1 MARDNVVVPVIN
13 NTVTLE
19 QIKDDPSNSDYEL
32 SEAVKSGIEALDD
45 TNFITDAEKAKLTN
59 TPSDTQ
65 AQLDLKISEI
75 FTDATI
81 SGTGKTA
88 GSPLSVAA
96 SPVTASNVGTGEG
109 RFFKQKTGQ
118 NFEFK
123 TAKAGAGISI
133 SNDANEVVITA
144 TASGGSGEV
153 NTASNIGTGEG
164 LAAAKSGSNLP
175 FKSLK
180 VGAGLD
186 ISSDSDSVTL
196 SAVGA
201 SDYEGVDIVLALGSD
216 NMLTQI
222 ANSFDV
228 NLHSEPEMKQL
239 AMSSSYAGKIVPY
252 SIGPKFLTSS
262 VTNPAGCIP
271 ALFCKGYLRSIRY
284 QRRVVVVPVAV
295 SGSSYTGGSWNESD
309 PVYQAAVLAAN
320 TVIASDP
327 NSKVVSILW
336 HSGEEDAEAASTAA
350 EYVNYVADMV
360 SAIRLNMIDSDLMDA
375 TYRSQIPF
383 IVGGMASS
391 WYTQE
396 ARRLVLQ
403 SAIESIPTYLEYS
416 AYVDADDLTSTTLE
430 PKIFTVSA
438 SEMLG
443 QRYFSAIETARANDT
458 VQPLPPTGVVAILGL
473 SYLDWL
479 TVSDQEYI
487 DFKAYVDAEI
497 AGSNYYGY
505 EDYHSVLMYYMTD
518 DPQYINFAITGVDA
532 WVAAEEAR
540 GASNIQPVFAGDGY
554 LQADRFAWNV
564 SFVYFYGY
572 DLLTPTQRTRFES
585 YLDQGV
591 YNLWNRTDASWY
603 GFEYPSGTEGW
614 GINDPGNNYFYH
626 HINTTIA
633 WAYGGNR
640 TQWIDFLNT
649 VKIPQLQAFNI
660 SLPGGGNREGTG
672 YGKALKYLW
681 KFYSQYKANT
691 GIDVAGQNAHCLDS
705 LRFWL
710 HATVPTLD
718 AIVPYG
724 DLTTSYIGAYHAQN
738 FQELSSLNQGTTEA
752 KNAEWWLANAVHTPL
767 KASDGELTTTL
778 YERTDSP
785 EVPTTLSHYS
795 ALNGI
800 LSSRSGWDATDTY
813 CSAIAGMYDQ
823 SHQSQDQG
831 SFNLYKNSWLTVGQN
846 SYTRTRIN
854 QHTENFNVVRFR
866 RQADGLQIN
875 GNYQQAPWAY
885 LKCDSAS
892 ASGEVYTFEII
903 SNLEPTPVT
912 ITYTTAGAETAQEVS
927 DAISA
932 LIPPATSAVD
942 VYPNYDNGYIF
953 LKNGGGISNWTLTP
967 TTSNL
972 RVFQTVPQTRRSN
985 AADPIPTSQ
994 HTVNLQP
1001 DGSFT
1006 STMVMDQMYTQY
1018 YSAWGVQ
1025 GWTRDLVFSETRLR
1039 ITDDFSLT
1047 GGTDGVFQIN
1057 TRHEPVVTGTNTVT
1071 AGDMTITV
1079 YDPVTPVFNII
1090 NWYDLDPY
1098 ENPIQDPLGSPFTTW
1113 RLEIEGGTTGYDVF
1127 IQLPGDPAL
1136 PSNTTP
1142 FISNGSTTVPVS
1154 SGINTINLGD
1164 YLAIQLPAVVDWSSA
1179 VIISPPSSG
1188 VLDTTELTVDG
1199 TVYYTPPTGV
1209 EDAFVFTWQ
1218 VDNDLAETSNI
1229 GQFTTTTTNANFP
1242 LVEVVNDAINADV
1255 GESVIVSQAVLEY
1268 TSLNNSPSEIVY
1280 TVDTVSTYM
1289 LIKKSGA
1296 TIAASGTFT
1305 QEDINNNIITVE
1317 GAVLTGAYTIALTV
1331 RDTGTPQ
1338 NSDSVNITGEVTQ
1351 PGVFWHDNFNASG
1364 DNSTSGALVIAQ
1376 SYTKA
1381 ARWTQRRDNLVYLP
1395 TMTVSGGELRST
1407 PSSSQGNYIACV
1419 NKFTPTDYEL
1429 DFELV
1434 TFNAT
1439 PSSAA
1444 FTIGTC
1450 STDGHDASG
1459 WADPFGLTRS
1469 RTILIKPTDY
1479 GIVQI
1484 FDRPQS
1490 GNLLFTVRS
1499 AGDGAVNNGIT
1510 LGKTSSLWA
1519 TPSTLQAAL
1528 MSARI
1533 VMKKFSDRIEV
1544 WFENSGA
1551 GVSYQELLRITNN
1564 VAGGA
1569 EFTMAEHRPF
1579 VLAQAS
1585 SGNITVTDALM
1596 TTL

>member
-1 MARDNVVVPVIN
+1 MAEKDIVGIINGDGNPVITGTEDN
-13 NTVTLE
+13 AA
-19 QIKDDPSNSDYEL
+19 SSDYSASDQIGSML
-32 SEAVKSGIEALDD
+32 NANPLFQLTTPADKLKISNIPAD
-45 TNFITDAEKAKLTN
+45 TNAE
-59 TPSDTQ
+59 
-65 AQLDLKISEI
+65 LDLKADQSSL
-75 FTDATI
+75 DATNAQVSQNTSAI
-81 SGTGKTA
+81 SSGLGTIIGA
-88 GSPLSVAA
+88 V
-96 SPVTASNVGTGEG
+96 NVGTGEG
-109 RFFKQKTGQ
+109 RVFKQVSAKNLEMKTL
-118 NFEFK
+118 
-123 TAKAGAGISI
+123 KAGAGIAI
-133 SNDANEVVITA
+133 SNDASEMVITA

-222 ANSFDV
+222 ADSFDV
-228 NLHSEPEMKQL
+228 NLHSEPEIKQL

-262 VTNPAGCIP
+262 VANPAGCIP

-430 PKIFTVSA
+430 PKIFTVDA

-443 QRYFSAIETARANDT
+443 QRYFSAIETAKANDT

-497 AGSNYYGY
+497 AGANYYGY

-518 DPQYINFAITGVDA
+518 DPQYINFAITGADA
-532 WVAAEEAR
+532 WVASEEAR

-554 LQADRFAWNV
+554 LQAERFAWNV

-572 DLLTPTQRTRFES
+572 DLLTTTQRSRFES

-603 GFEYPSGTEGW
+603 GFEYPSGSEGW
-614 GINDPGNNYFYH
+614 GTNDPGNNYFYH

-649 VKIPQLQAFNI
+649 VKIPQLQAFNT

-672 YGKALKYLW
+672 YGKTLRELW
-681 KFYSQYKANT
+681 KFYIQYQANT
-691 GIDVAGQNAHCLDS
+691 GIDIAGQDAHCLDS

-710 HATVPTLD
+710 HSTVPTLD

-752 KNAEWWLANAVHTPL
+752 KNAEWWLANAVHSPL

-785 EVPTTLSHYS
+785 EVPTTLNHYS

-800 LSSRSGWDATDTY
+800 LSSRSGWGATDTY
-813 CSAIAGMYDQ
+813 CSSVAGIFDQ

-831 SFNLYKNSWLTVGQN
+831 SFNLYKNSWLAVGQN
-846 SYTRTRIN
+846 TYTRTRIN
-854 QHTENFNVVRFR
+854 QQTENFNVVRFR

-875 GNYQQAPWAY
+875 SQFPHPAWAY
-885 LKCDSAS
+885 LKCDAAP

-912 ITYTTAGAETAQEVS
+912 ITYTSSGAETAQEVS

-942 VYPNYDNGYIF
+942 VFPNYDNGYVF

-972 RVFQTVPQTRRSN
+972 RLFQTVPQTRQASTV
-985 AADPIPTSQ
+985 DPKPTSQ
-994 HTVNLQP
+994 HTVNLQL

-1018 YSAWGVQ
+1018 YPTWGVQ

-1039 ITDDFSLT
+1039 ITDDFSLAS
-1047 GGTDGVFQIN
+1047 GTDGVFQIN

-1071 AGDMTITV
+1071 VGDMTITV
-1079 YDPVTPVFNII
+1079 YNPATPVFNII

-1098 ENPIQDPLGSPFTTW
+1098 ENPIQDTLGSPFTTW

-1179 VIISPPSSG
+1179 VIVSPPASG
-1188 VLDTTELTVDG
+1188 VFDTTELTVDG

-1229 GQFTTTTTNANFP
+1229 GQFTTTTTNTNFP

-1255 GESVIVSQAVLEY
+1255 AESVIVSQAILEY

-1289 LIKKSGA
+1289 LIKKSGG

-1317 GAVLTGAYTIALTV
+1317 GAVLTGSYTIALTV

-1338 NSDSVNITGEVTQ
+1338 NSASVNITGEVTQ
-1351 PGVFWHDNFNASG
+1351 PGVFWHDNFNAAG
-1364 DNSTSGALVIAQ
+1364 DNSTSGALVIDQ
-1376 SYTKA
+1376 SYTAA
-1381 ARWTQRRDNLVYLP
+1381 ARWTQRRDISYLP
-1395 TMTVSGGELRST
+1395 TMTVSGGELIST
-1407 PSSSQGNYIACV
+1407 PSGSQANYIACV
-1419 NKFTPTDYEL
+1419 NKFTSADYEL

-1434 TFNAT
+1434 TFNAA

-1459 WADPFGLTRS
+1459 WADPFGLTLS

-1484 FDRPQS
+1484 FDKPS
-1490 GNLLFTVRS
+1490 NGNLLFTVRS
-1499 AGDGAVNNGIT
+1499 AGDGAVSNGVT

-1551 GVSYQELLRITNN
+1551 GVSYQELFRITNN

-1579 VLAQAS
+1579 ALAAAS